1 MSERMRGYH
10 FVREDRTLCDGQKLR
25 VGKVYRLPPG
35 AQPALRK
42 HGYHASADVLDALGY
57 APGPILC
64 RVELRGAI
72 VHGSNKAVATKCK
85 VLSAR
90 DVTRELHEFAVWCAE
105 RALKGERKAGRELDP
120 RSWAALKVRRAWL
133 DGRATDAELKE
144 AYRAARFA
152 AVSARD
158 SPARFAAVAAA
169 HATGSSA
176 ASSVAAWVRSAA
188 YWAARS
194 VSVPA
199 ERRAQSRKLQRLVA
213 ADMDRAGRT
222 ADPSQES
229 HSCQPGQVRSD
240 VEGSHRSF
248 RRSRADCAGRADPRA
263 ALSCRSRNGIGPR
276 PGSRGRAERAGVSA
290 AGT

>member
-1 MSERMRGYH
+1 MSERMHGYH

-35 AQPALRK
+35 GKPALRK
-42 HGYHASADVLDALGY
+42 HGYHASADVLDALSY
-57 APGPILC
+57 ASGPILC

-72 VHGSNKAVATKCK
+72 VHGSNKAVATECK

-90 DVTRELHEFAVWCAE
+90 DVTRELYEFALWCAE

-133 DGRATDAELKE
+133 DGRAMDAELGA
-144 AYRAARFA
+144 AYRAARVA
-152 AVSARD
+152 AVSARA

-176 ASSVAAWVRSAA
+176 NSAAWVRSAA

-199 ERRAQSRKLQRLVA
+199 ERKAQSRKLRRLVA
-213 ADMDRAGRT
+213 ADADGVGRT
-222 ADPSQES
+222 AYP
-229 HSCQPGQVRSD
+229 C
-240 VEGSHRSF
+240 
-248 RRSRADCAGRADPRA
+248 
-263 ALSCRSRNGIGPR
+263 
-276 PGSRGRAERAGVSA
+276 
-290 AGT
+290 

>member
-105 RALKGERKAGRELDP
+105 RALKGERKAGREPDP
-120 RSWAALKVRRAWL
+120 RSRAALRVKRAWL
-133 DGRATDAELKE
+133 DVRATDAELKE
-144 AYRAARFA
+144 AYRAARAA

-158 SPARFAAVAAA
+158 SPARFAAVSAA

-176 ASSVAAWVRSAA
+176 NSAAWVRSAA
-188 YWAARS
+188 YWAARA
-194 VSVPA
+194 VAVPA
-199 ERRAQSRKLQRLVA
+199 ERKAQSRKLRTLVA
-213 ADMDRAGRT
+213 AETGGTSRT
-222 ADPSQES
+222 AEPS
-229 HSCQPGQVRSD
+229 
-240 VEGSHRSF
+240 
-248 RRSRADCAGRADPRA
+248 
-263 ALSCRSRNGIGPR
+263 
-276 PGSRGRAERAGVSA
+276 
-290 AGT
+290 

>member
-105 RALKGERKAGRELDP
+105 RALKGERKAGREPDP
-120 RSWAALKVRRAWL
+120 RSRAALRVKRAWL
-133 DGRATDAELKE
+133 DVRATDAELKE
-144 AYRAARFA
+144 AY
-152 AVSARD
+152 
-158 SPARFAAVAAA
+158 
-169 HATGSSA
+169 
-176 ASSVAAWVRSAA
+176 
-188 YWAARS
+188 WAARA
-194 VSVPA
+194 VAVPA
-199 ERRAQSRKLQRLVA
+199 ERKAQSRKLRTLVA
-213 ADMDRAGRT
+213 AETGGTSRT
-222 ADPSQES
+222 AEPS
-229 HSCQPGQVRSD
+229 
-240 VEGSHRSF
+240 
-248 RRSRADCAGRADPRA
+248 
-263 ALSCRSRNGIGPR
+263 
-276 PGSRGRAERAGVSA
+276 
-290 AGT
+290 